1 MDNRIVSI
9 VLPVYNGARFLC
21 QSVDSIISQTHT
33 NFELII
39 VDDCSTDETP
49 EIIAGYAKKDKRIRT
64 IRHSQNQYLPQALNT
79 GFNAAKGD
87 FFTWTSDDNIYK
99 PNAIKHLVD
108 ILSEQSDTDIVY
120 GNESIIDDAG
130 HIIEKSN
137 AIASI
142 GSPEEIPILSCVGG
156 YFIFRKQVYF
166 DVGGYEPEWFLVED
180 WQFWLKAYNAGF
192 KFVKTEENNYLY
204 RDNTTSLSMTKAHE
218 VQERCLHLSLEN
230 LCKNN
235 NKYSRE
241 IVMRAYL
248 KCVGF
253 AYRMNDKKA
262 GTECFALAKEIN
274 CDAILWLK
282 PEMVEWL
289 KEGL

>member
-1 MDNRIVSI
+1 MNQHLVSI

-21 QSVDSIISQTHT
+21 QSVDSILSQTYT

-49 EIIAGYAKKDKRIRT
+49 GIIEEYARKDRRVRT

-79 GFNAAKGD
+79 GFDAAKGV

-108 ILSEQSDTDIVY
+108 VLVQRHDVDLVY

-130 HIIEKSN
+130 HVIEKSN

-156 YFIFRKQVYF
+156 YFLFRSQVYF
-166 DVGGYEPEWFLVED
+166 DVGGYESKWFLVED
-180 WQFWLKAYNAGF
+180 WQFWLKSYNAGK
-192 KFVKTEENNYLY
+192 KFVRTEDNHYLY
-204 RDNTTSLSMTKAHE
+204 RDNTTSLSMTKARE
-218 VQERCLHLSLEN
+218 VQERCLELSLKN
-230 LCKNN
+230 LRKHKS
-235 NKYSRE
+235 KYTNE
-241 IVMRAYL
+241 IAMRAYL

-253 AYRMNDKKA
+253 AYRLNDKKA
-262 GTECFALAKEIN
+262 GIACLDLAQEIN
-274 CDAILWLK
+274 RDALSWLK
-282 PEMVEWL
+282 PEIVEWL
-289 KEGL
+289 EEG